1 MNGILLVVAYVAAVN
16 PLRTRLGLPESEG
29 GRARMGVL
37 AVGALLA
44 AGGVWGLAG
53 WSGPI
58 LDALQVSPETFRLA
72 AGIVVS
78 VAAIV
83 TLVRPRPAEE
93 PEAPGALASLWPI
106 AYPRLLSAEVVVLA
120 LTTGTQEG
128 VAATVAAAAVAFG
141 TAVSLGLVR
150 RSGFSDRVL
159 LNTGRL
165 ASVLLVIVAVF
176 LMVDGIRDV

>member
-37 AVGALLA
+37 GAGALVAVG
-44 AGGVWGLAG
+44 GVLSLAG

-58 LDALQVSPETFRLA
+58 LDALEVSPETFRLA

-83 TLVRPRPAEE
+83 TLIRPRPAEE
-93 PEAPGALASLWPI
+93 PEAPGALAALWPV
-106 AYPRLLSAEVVVLA
+106 AYPRLLGAEVVVLA

-128 VAATVAAAAVAFG
+128 VAPTVAAAAVA
-141 TAVSLGLVR
+141 LGLAVCLGWLR
-150 RSGFSDRVL
+150 RSRFTDRVL

-165 ASVLLVIVAVF
+165 VTVLLVIVAVF